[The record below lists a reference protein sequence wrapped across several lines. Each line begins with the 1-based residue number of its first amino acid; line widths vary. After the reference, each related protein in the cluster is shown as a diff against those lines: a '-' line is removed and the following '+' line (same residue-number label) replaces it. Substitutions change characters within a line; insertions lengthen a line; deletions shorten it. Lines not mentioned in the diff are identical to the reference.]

1 MFPPTPTLI
10 PPLPPTVNG
19 PITVALVGKLSQIVG
34 NLQFMMFPQITPSGT
49 CFEEKFSKFSTV
61 YSQNFERR
69 TSQKPGALF
78 YYPRGWTGH
87 ILWALSIIQLWKFCD
102 SKNLIDYN
110 SPNFERRSL
119 AVHCFTISE
128 AELATFYD
136 HCTSFNTAVYDR
148 CISPTLNCL
157 TLECVTKPIHL

>member
-10 PPLPPTVNG
+10 PPSPSHSKWTHNCRSSGETVTNCRES
-19 PITVALVGKLSQIVG
+19 PIYDVSSDHPFGHLFRGEILKILNSLFTKL
-34 NLQFMMFPQITPSGT
+34 
-49 CFEEKFSKFSTV
+49 
-61 YSQNFERR
+61 ERG

-87 ILWALSIIQLWKFCD
+87 ILRALSIIQLWKFCD

-136 HCTSFNTAVYDR
+136 HCTSFNTAVYGR